1 MSSGWLPEEATTTME
16 DKARENQRLARATED
31 TPGRARTDSMV
42 ETGIAVHRK
51 DYEAG
56 QEGRGKSR
64 ENCQIR

>member
-42 ETGIAVHRK
+42 ETGIAVHQKNCAAER
-51 DYEAG
+51 ES
-56 QEGRGKSR
+56 RGKGR
-64 ENCQIR
+64 EDCQIR